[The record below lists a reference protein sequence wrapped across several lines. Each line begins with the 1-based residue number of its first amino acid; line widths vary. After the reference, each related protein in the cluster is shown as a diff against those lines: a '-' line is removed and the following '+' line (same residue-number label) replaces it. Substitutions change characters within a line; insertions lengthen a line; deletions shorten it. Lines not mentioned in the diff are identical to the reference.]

1 MPHRHALRK
10 GQVARPSDKCI
21 RRWRRLIKRAGGPG
35 FVEAAEEA
43 GRLAVA
49 PPGHQHAESPFI
61 RLVRMGKDWASL
73 SRDAR
78 AACVAQAQE
87 LAAECAQVLDGGDD
101 AEGPP
106 PRKDIYG

>member
-49 PPGHQHAESPFI
+49 PLGHENAESPFI

-78 AACVAQAQE
+78 AGCVAQAQA
-87 LAAECAQVLDGGDD
+87 LAAECARVLDGSEGDD
-101 AEGPP
+101 LPL